1 MRCKCGFEFCYGCGR
16 KWPGNGH
23 HCNPTRANQQSNNAN
38 RQLNGENAES
48 MMCEAFEV
56 LGQIILTIML
66 ICGVALYGGLLFP
79 MMMGTLIFGV
89 IWGIFIYSFKFI
101 YDTCKNES
109 PGLGFLLIIVFP
121 VAIGFGI
128 YNTFK

>member
-1 MRCKCGFEFCYGCGR
+1 MRCKCGYEFCYGCGR

-23 HCNPTRANQQSNNAN
+23 HCNPARVN
-38 RQLNGENAES
+38 RQQNGTNRQMNGGNAES
-48 MMCEAFEV
+48 MMCKVFEV
-56 LGQIILTIML
+56 IGQIILTMML
-66 ICGVALYGGLLFP
+66 ISGVALYGGILFP
-79 MMMGTLIFGV
+79 MMLGTVIFGV
-89 IWGIFIYSFKFI
+89 LWGILIYSFKFI
-101 YDTCKNES
+101 YETCKNES